1 MSLPEPTRAALAA
14 WLEARGSEPG
24 PLFVNFDRAGKGQ
37 RLTGAAVYHI
47 VSWLGAKAGFA
58 VRPQGL
64 RHLAIATAL
73 ERTKGD
79 VRAVATF
86 SRHKDLRTL
95 SRYRDN
101 RPDLAGK
108 VASLVAAE

>member
-1 MSLPEPTRAALAA
+1 MYLPSALARA
-14 WLEARGSEPG
+14 IPVRCSSISTG
-24 PLFVNFDRAGKGQ
+24 PAKGQ
-37 RLTGAAVYHI
+37 RLTGVAVYHI
-47 VSWLGAKAGFA
+47 VGWLGAKAGLT
-58 VRPQGL
+58 VRPHGL

-73 ERTKGD
+73 ERTNGD
-79 VRAVATF
+79 MRAVATF

-108 VASLVAAE
+108 VAALVAAE

>member
-1 MSLPEPTRAALAA
+1 MGFINS
-14 WLEARGSEPG
+14 
-24 PLFVNFDRAGKGQ
+24 DRAGKGH

-47 VSWLGAKAGFA
+47 VGWLGAKAGLT
-58 VRPQGL
+58 VRPHGR

-73 ERTKGD
+73 ERTNGD
-79 VRAVATF
+79 MRAVATF

-95 SRYRDN
+95 SRYVGSRS
-101 RPDLAGK
+101 DLAGK

>member
-1 MSLPEPTRAALAA
+1 MRRLSLVLALGLGA
-14 WLEARGSEPG
+14 GDPG

-47 VSWLGAKAGFA
+47 VGWLGAKAGLT

-64 RHLAIATAL
+64 RHLAITTAL
-73 ERTKGD
+73 ERTNGD
-79 VRAVATF
+79 MRAVAKF